1 MRLRLTPPQTFAVI
15 SLLVITAILV
25 VTSLTQSTFFR
36 RQIIDHESV
45 IIRDMVDALA
55 ANELS
60 SLDME
65 HYDWAAAQVHFE
77 HSFGALKNLSGVV
90 RVKVF
95 NRDKMIVWSD
105 EPSLIGKKITAHD
118 KDLTMAMGGE
128 VHAVFS
134 DSERASLYRH
144 VEGLPPSPLI
154 EFYVPF
160 SLPKAGAA
168 NDTVSGVLSLYR
180 SPQELNN
187 TIQHGLFLLWLVTG
201 LGGIILFA
209 ALYKLFRT
217 VYRRQREVESQF
229 AKLSADHERI
239 LQIEKLSAMG
249 QMMSEIAHQLNNPL
263 VGVINL
269 AQLAEREMD
278 NPQRVKE
285 LLGEVHKAGEHCRS
299 FVQRMLRFT
308 KAARSEPR
316 PIELKWLIRE
326 TIVFFQQSVG
336 GHHAV
341 TLEAPDRDVIIEVDP
356 VLMRHALFNLITNA
370 VQADPSGSVVI
381 SISSD
386 EHEGVSGYR
395 LAVSDCG
402 PGIKPELMDK
412 LFTPFFTTKSDGT
425 GLGLTVV
432 QHVVVQ
438 HGGVLHAENR
448 PGGGACFTIWLPA
461 QRRTHEI
468 ENPTR

>member
-15 SLLVITAILV
+15 SLLVIAAILV

-45 IIRDMVDALA
+45 IIRDMVEALA
-55 ANELS
+55 VNELS

-77 HSFGALKNLSGVV
+77 HSFAALKNLSGVV
-90 RVKVF
+90 RIKVF

-105 EPSLIGKKITAHD
+105 EPSLIGKKITDHD

-128 VHAVFS
+128 IRAVFS
-134 DSERASLYRH
+134 DSERASHYRH

-160 SLPKAGAA
+160 SLPKVGTA

-180 SPQELNN
+180 SPQELSN

-229 AKLSADHERI
+229 AKLSADHERVI
-239 LQIEKLSAMG
+239 QIEKLSAMG
-249 QMMSEIAHQLNNPL
+249 QMVSEIAHQLNNPL

-269 AQLAEREMD
+269 AQLAEREAD

-308 KAARSEPR
+308 KVAHSEPR
-316 PIELKWLIRE
+316 LIEMKELVRE
-326 TIVFFQQSVG
+326 TITFFQQSFG
-336 GHHAV
+336 NQYAV
-341 TLEAPDRDVIIEVDP
+341 TLEAPDRDVIIKVDP
-356 VLMRHALFNLITNA
+356 VLVRHALFNLIHNA
-370 VQADPSGSVVI
+370 AQADPNGSVVI
-381 SISSD
+381 SISPD
-386 EHEGVSGYR
+386 EHEGVSGCR
-395 LAVSDCG
+395 IAVSDCG
-402 PGIKPELMDK
+402 PGIKSELMDK
-412 LFTPFFTTKSDGT
+412 LFTPFFTTKLDGT
-425 GLGLTVV
+425 GLGLAVA
-432 QHVVVQ
+432 QHIAVQ
-438 HGGVLHAENR
+438 HGGSIRAENK
-448 PGGGACFTIWLPA
+448 PSGGACFSIWLPA
-461 QRRTHEI
+461 TKV
-468 ENPTR
+468 NA